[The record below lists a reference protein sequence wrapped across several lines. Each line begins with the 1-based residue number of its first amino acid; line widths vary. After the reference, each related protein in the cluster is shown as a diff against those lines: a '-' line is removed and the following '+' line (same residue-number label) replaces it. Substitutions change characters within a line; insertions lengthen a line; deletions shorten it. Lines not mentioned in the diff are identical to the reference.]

1 MTTSFANPF
10 LPINNFFAPASEPEV
25 VAPAADQD
33 ADDSNACYALVK
45 HGPPVPSDEVESHL
59 ESIEVTV
66 SWGTTTMLVKHLV
79 PGAKFVLGEG
89 GDFVMPEE
97 VLGGESRVVI
107 ETTNIGTQKVT
118 KTFGAFTVDLVGVRA
133 GKKIPI
139 GFMAS
144 LAGGALGA
152 IGLSFLGHTAILA
165 SMALFMPKIGADD
178 AENIDRTQ
186 ILQMQALLNASA
198 EKEADRAEDQTQAS
212 TDPAG
217 GGSKGGE
224 PHKGESGEAGTTKPV
239 TTKGHMAF
247 KGENEAPQLSRK
259 EQVELA
265 RNFGMIGLAASSV
278 ATEGPSSPW
287 ATDDHAGKDKDNRI
301 GAMFGAEPAD
311 QAGFGLGLW
320 GVGEGGGGKGAGIGI
335 DGVGSTIGGGG
346 GGPGPWGV
354 GKGDKDGWGNGHGKV
369 PGSHQ
374 AKAPIMR
381 QPSISVNGQLPA
393 DAIQRVVRLNFGKFR
408 MCYEDQLKT
417 NPSLQGRVVTKF
429 MIGRDGSVI
438 AAQDGGSDMPNQQ
451 VVSCIVRSFQNLS
464 FPTPDGGTVTVTY
477 PLVLSPGE

>member
-25 VAPAADQD
+25 VAAADQD
-33 ADDSNACYALVK
+33 GDDSNACYALVK

-66 SWGTTTMLVKHLV
+66 SWGATVMLVKHLT

-97 VLGGESRVVI
+97 VLGGESNVVL

-247 KGENEAPQLSRK
+247 KGDNEAPQLSRK

-278 ATEGPSSPW
+278 STEGPASPW

-301 GAMFGAEPAD
+301 GAMFGAEPMD

-335 DGVGSTIGGGG
+335 DGVGNTIGGGG

-369 PGSHQ
+369 PGAHQ

-381 QPSISVNGQLPA
+381 QPNITVNGQLPP

-464 FPTPDGGTVTVTY
+464 FPTPEGGNVTVTY
-477 PLVLSPGE
+477 PLILSPGE

>member
-25 VAPAADQD
+25 IPAVDQD
-33 ADDSNACYALVK
+33 DDGSACYALVK
-45 HGPPVPSDEVESHL
+45 NGPPVPSDEVESHL

-66 SWGTTTMLVKHLV
+66 KWGATVMLVKHLT
-79 PGAKFVLGEG
+79 PGQRFVLGEG

-97 VLGGESRVVI
+97 VLGDSRVVI
-107 ETTNIGTQKVT
+107 ETTNIGTQTVT
-118 KTFGAFTVDLVGVRA
+118 KTFGEFTVDLVGVRA

-165 SMALFMPKIGADD
+165 SMALFMPSINPDD
-178 AENIDRTQ
+178 AEQMDRTQ
-186 ILQMQALLNASA
+186 ILKMQALLDASA
-198 EKEADRAEDQTQAS
+198 EKEQDRMEDNTAAS
-212 TDPAG
+212 TDAQG

-247 KGENEAPQLSRK
+247 KGENAEPQLSRK
-259 EQVELA
+259 EQMELA
-265 RNFGMIGLAASSV
+265 ANFGMIGLAGGAV
-278 ATEGPSSPW
+278 NTQGPASPW
-287 ATDDHAGKDKDNRI
+287 STDDHAGKDKDNRM
-301 GAMFGAEPAD
+301 GAMFGAEPLD

-320 GVGEGGGGKGAGIGI
+320 GVGEGGGGKGAGIGM

-346 GGPGPWGV
+346 GGTGQWGI
-354 GKGDKDGWGNGHGKV
+354 GKGDDGGFGRGHGTVK
-369 PGSHQ
+369 GGHN

-381 QPSISVNGQLPA
+381 QPAITVNGQLPA

-429 MIGRDGSVI
+429 MIGRDGTVV

-464 FPTPDGGTVTVTY
+464 FPTPDGGNVTVTY